1 MREHPVIGHQMLK
14 DVPFLHSS
22 LSGIR
27 HHHERWDGTGYPD
40 TLGGEAIPLQV
51 RILSVADVFDALT
64 SDRPYRQAMSVAEAT
79 EMIEREAGRQFDP
92 AVVAAFKARKDGI
105 VAILKQQRALQTK
118 VTEPAPSRV
127 GDEMALEKAS

>member
-40 TLGGEAIPLQV
+40 TLGGEMIPLQV

-64 SDRPYRQAMSVAEAT
+64 SDRPYRDAMSIVEAMELIT
-79 EMIEREAGRQFDP
+79 SEAGRQFDP
-92 AVVAAFKARKDGI
+92 AVVEAFKARAAGI
-105 VAILKQQRALQTK
+105 IALHRQLRAQHPQTH
-118 VTEPAPSRV
+118 PATRS
-127 GDEMALEKAS
+127 DEVVLEKAS

>member
-1 MREHPVIGHQMLK
+1 MREHPIIGHQMLK

-27 HHHERWDGTGYPD
+27 HHHERWDGAGYPD
-40 TLGGEAIPLQV
+40 TLGGETIPMQV

-79 EMIEREAGRQFDP
+79 EIIEREAGRQFDP
-92 AVVAAFKARKDGI
+92 AVVSAFKARLASI
-105 VAILKQQRALQTK
+105 VAILRKERAKSTPQL
-118 VTEPAPSRV
+118 
-127 GDEMALEKAS
+127 DEIVLEKAS